1 MRRRNGGGPG
11 FLRNAPETDLARAKT
26 KKDMTMDYRFETIDN
41 VLVVSIEGRLVASCA
56 EEFKD
61 AMLEHLQNANW
72 ILFDLKN
79 MVHIDSSGLGALV
92 SILQR
97 VNTNGGV
104 IKLACLQ
111 ARPRIVFDITKIYRV
126 FDIYNTVEEALAS
139 FKK

>member
-1 MRRRNGGGPG
+1 MEYN
-11 FLRNAPETDLARAKT
+11 
-26 KKDMTMDYRFETIDN
+26 FEMVGD
-41 VLVVSIEGRLVASCA
+41 VLKVSLDGRLVAACA

-61 AMLEHLQNANW
+61 TMFERLKDQKAV
-72 ILFDLKN
+72 LFDLTG

-92 SILQR
+92 TILQR

-126 FDIYNTVEEALAS
+126 FDIYDTVEEALAA